1 VSPEAFRHGWAILRR
16 DGRGIGAVTATYV
29 TFLLF
34 AQFGFLNQVKHDL
47 GTAAGVRSVMTWMG
61 AAGLAV
67 SLATAALLAHVRAAR
82 LFRFGLG
89 ACATVA
95 LASLVCHGPWSLRIL
110 GALIGGA
117 LACVTVALATAL
129 RDLLSGRSIG
139 LVAGFATGLAYWI
152 SNIPVL
158 FDAAPWVRAVVP
170 AALCIVSLTWPPRD
184 TGDDGEAL
192 HRGPLPG
199 LARVLPMFL
208 VLIWLDSAAFAII
221 QDAASLKALSWGNG
235 AQQVLQGTVH
245 LAAAVTAGWFLDRGR
260 FLSVLLA
267 TWGLFFVAFS
277 LLEHGDVAAAVGAP
291 MYAAGISLYSVA
303 LVVYPSALGEGR
315 LPARWRAGLLFGV
328 AGWVGSGL
336 GVGMAQDLGHI
347 PPAFLAVSGGVLLV
361 AGFASTRP
369 AITKAV
375 RLSGAALGVGLLG
388 SLSVLRGDPS
398 VSAPRSGDDA
408 ERTAA
413 VARGHRV
420 YIAEGCIHCHSQY
433 VRPGSPDE
441 TWWGPHR
448 TLADSE
454 RPPLIGNRRQG
465 PDLLNVGNRRGA
477 AWQEL
482 HLRRPRMLSP
492 GSRMPSY
499 DHLFAAG
506 GSRGPDLVAYLA
518 FLGEATGAER
528 AALTQRPVASP
539 PITMA
544 SLGRGATLFGSYC
557 MPCHGPTGYGDGP
570 FATSLG
576 HPVAMNLHK
585 GPLWFLG
592 KDPGA
597 APREA
602 LLARIVR
609 YGLPGTSMP
618 GHESLPPQDVADLV
632 GFVESLVGSADA
644 PLAWSGR

>member
-1 VSPEAFRHGWAILRR
+1 MRAILRR
-16 DGRGIGAVTATYV
+16 DGRGIVAVTATYV
-29 TFLLF
+29 AFLLF
-34 AQFGFLNQVKHDL
+34 AQFGFLNQVQHDL
-47 GTAAGVRSVMTWMG
+47 DTAAAVRSVMAWMG
-61 AAGLAV
+61 ASGLAV

-82 LFRFGLG
+82 LFRLGLG

-95 LASLVCHGPWSLRIL
+95 IASLVCHGPWSLRLL
-110 GALIGGA
+110 GALTGGT

-129 RDLLSGRSIG
+129 RELISGRSIG
-139 LVAGFATGLAYWI
+139 LVVGFATGLAYGI

-170 AALCIVSLTWPPRD
+170 AALCILSLAWPPRD
-184 TGDDGEAL
+184 AGDDGETL
-192 HRGPLPG
+192 ERRPLPG

-221 QDAASLKALSWGNG
+221 QDAASLKALSWGSG

-245 LAAAVTAGWFLDRGR
+245 LVAAVTAGWFLDRGY

-267 TWGLFFVAFS
+267 TWGLFLVAFS
-277 LLEHGDVAAAVGAP
+277 LLEHGGVAAAAGAP
-291 MYAAGISLYSVA
+291 LYAAGISLYSVA
-303 LVVYPSALGEGR
+303 LVMYPSALGEGR
-315 LPARWRAGLLFGV
+315 LPARWRAGFLFGV
-328 AGWVGSGL
+328 AGWVGSAL

-361 AGFASTRP
+361 AGFLSTRP
-369 AITKAV
+369 AIAKAV
-375 RLSGAALGVGLLG
+375 RLSGAALGVGVLG
-388 SLSVLRGDPS
+388 SLSVLRGAPS
-398 VSAPRSGDDA
+398 VTVSAPRSGDDA

-413 VARGHRV
+413 VERGRRV

-433 VRPGSPDE
+433 VRPASPDE

-448 TLADSE
+448 PLARSE

-465 PDLLNVGNRRGA
+465 PDLLNVGNRRSA

-499 DHLFAAG
+499 GHLFG
-506 GSRGPDLVAYLA
+506 PGSSRGPDLVAYLA
-518 FLGEATGAER
+518 ALGEETGAER
-528 AALTQRPVASP
+528 AALTRRPAAGA
-539 PITMA
+539 PIVTA
-544 SLGRGATLFGSYC
+544 SLGRGAKLFGNYC
-557 MPCHGPTGYGDGP
+557 TPCHGPMGYGDGP
-570 FATSLG
+570 LAESLG
-576 HPVAMNLHK
+576 YPAAMNLHK

-592 KDPGA
+592 RDPGPG
-597 APREA
+597 PRQA
-602 LLARIVR
+602 MLARVLR

-618 GHESLPPQDVADLV
+618 GHESLPTQDVADLV
-632 GFVESLVGSADA
+632 GFVEFLVGSADSPMA
-644 PLAWSGR
+644 RSGR